1 VRVPPF
7 GLLFSLSLTRAS
19 YSTVPSPPL
28 YLQTSATEVEDIIK
42 RIASHKGVEGIL
54 ICNNDGV
61 ALKSTLTREL
71 SSQYAGL
78 FVQLI
83 VKARGV
89 VRTIDAEVCGVCGA
103 VRARRCWRARA
114 RNTEDTNTR
123 RGPPTSSPL
132 PPSSSFP
139 PSQDDLVFLRVRTK
153 KHEVMVAPD
162 KEYLLIVVQ
171 NPSAE

>member
-1 VRVPPF
+1 MRVPPF

-28 YLQTSATEVEDIIK
+28 YMQTSATEVEDIIK

-89 VRTIDAEVCGVCGA
+89 VRTIDAEVCAGCGA
-103 VRARRCWRARA
+103 VRARRCWQLALERGHK
-114 RNTEDTNTR
+114 DTR
-123 RGPPTSSPL
+123 RGRHPHPSPPPPPFPPRRMTSS
-132 PPSSSFP
+132 SCASGQRST
-139 PSQDDLVFLRVRTK
+139 R
-153 KHEVMVAPD
+153 
-162 KEYLLIVVQ
+162 
-171 NPSAE
+171 